1 MTSLPTL
8 RRWIVAILW
17 LGLLGSGI
25 ELLLLEHYE
34 GSWQL
39 VPLFLLAL
47 ASIVLLWHRAR
58 RDSASI
64 RALQGTML
72 MFVVAGVVGAGL
84 HFRGAAEF
92 QREVTP
98 SLGEWELT
106 KKVMRVK
113 APPVLAPGLMMQ
125 LGLIGLAYA
134 HRHPDLAGPASSR
147 LHME

>member
-1 MTSLPTL
+1 M
-8 RRWIVAILW
+8 
-17 LGLLGSGI
+17 
-25 ELLLLEHYE
+25 
-34 GSWQL
+34 
-39 VPLFLLAL
+39 PLILLAL
-47 ASIVLLWHRAR
+47 AGIVLLWHRAR
-58 RDSASI
+58 HDSASV

-72 MFVVAGVVGAGL
+72 MFVAAGVAGVGL

-92 QREVTP
+92 QREVNP
-98 SLGEWELT
+98 SLGGWELT

-134 HRHPDLAGPASSR
+134 HRHPDLAGPASNR

>member
-8 RRWIVAILW
+8 RRWVLAILW
-17 LGLLGSGI
+17 FGLVGAGI

-34 GSWQL
+34 DPWQL

-47 ASIVLLWHRAR
+47 AGIVLLWHMAR

-64 RALQGTML
+64 RVLQGTML
-72 MFVVAGVVGAGL
+72 MFLVAGLIGVGL
-84 HFRGAAEF
+84 HFDGAAEF
-92 QREVTP
+92 QREVNP
-98 SLGEWELT
+98 SLGGWELT

-147 LHME
+147 LPTE